1 VHDPGIYETSVLSNQ
16 LLNSGISSE
25 AAASLYAFDAGWLG
39 FVIVQGDVIVWRVS
53 NGDLGWPGAV
63 FPTC

>member
-16 LLNSGISSE
+16 ISRQK
-25 AAASLYAFDAGWLG
+25 AADCFYAFDAGWLE
-39 FVIVQGDVIVWRVS
+39 FVIVQGDVIVWMVS
-53 NGDLGWPGAV
+53 NGHLGLPGAV